1 MEAAPYQLNRIRDS
15 PTAERLHPIP
25 PENFFRSFAKVAASK
40 GLSVITRAQGT
51 GGTFIVSKN

>member
-1 MEAAPYQLNRIRDS
+1 MVLLLSSIGLGIRKPQKGYTQS
-15 PTAERLHPIP
+15 S